1 MPASLRCTRARAR
14 CRSSSSADT
23 SRERAPLPEAVI
35 VSAARTPIGRARK
48 GSLVAAR
55 PDDLVA
61 FAIDAALKQ
70 IPELDR
76 AEVVDVMVGCGF
88 PQERQGMNLARRAAL
103 LAGLPASVPGTT
115 VNRFCASSLQTI
127 RMAHHAIRAGEG
139 DVFVAAGV
147 ESITQVD
154 GYPKDAEELHPKLF
168 GDDAPIANV
177 YIPMGLTAENVAEQW
192 DVSREEMDRYAQ
204 RSQERAVAAQDSG
217 FFAREI
223 TPWDGVAA
231 DDGPRRG
238 STLEKLEELE
248 PAFKPGGRVTAGN
261 SCPLNDGAAA
271 VVVMSERRAFEL
283 GVRPRARIVASAV
296 SGVEP
301 EIMGVG
307 PIGAVRKVLD
317 TAGMTIND
325 IDLVELNEAF
335 AAQVLPVSRE
345 LGIDP
350 FGEKLNPH
358 GGAIALGHPY
368 GMTGARIMCTLLND
382 LETVDG
388 TIGLETMCVGGGQGM
403 AMLVERL
410 S

>member
-1 MPASLRCTRARAR
+1 LS
-14 CRSSSSADT
+14 
-23 SRERAPLPEAVI
+23 EAVI
-35 VSAARTPIGRARK
+35 VAAARTPIGRAQK
-48 GSLVAAR
+48 GSLVDAR

-61 FAIDAALKQ
+61 FTIEAALGQ
-70 IPELDR
+70 VPELDR
-76 AEVVDVMVGCGF
+76 ADVVDVMVGCGF
-88 PQERQGMNLARRAAL
+88 PEQKQGMNLGRRAAL

-127 RMAHHAIRAGEG
+127 RMAFHAVRAGEG
-139 DVFVAAGV
+139 DAFVAAGV

-168 GDDAPIANV
+168 GDEAPIANV
-177 YIPMGLTAENVAEQW
+177 YIPMGLTAENVAERW
-192 DVSREEMDRYAQ
+192 AISREEMDRYAQ
-204 RSQERAVAAQDSG
+204 RSQERSVAAQDSG

-223 TPWDGVAA
+223 TPWDGVSA
-231 DDGPRRG
+231 DDGPRRN
-238 STLEKLEELE
+238 STLEALAELE
-248 PAFKPGGRVTAGN
+248 PAFKPGGKVTAGN

-271 VVVMSERRAFEL
+271 IVVTSAEKARSL
-283 GVRPRARIVASAV
+283 GVEPRARIVASAV

-307 PIGAVRKVLD
+307 PIGAVRRVLEQ
-317 TAGMTIND
+317 AGMTID
-325 IDLVELNEAF
+325 DVDVVELNEAF
-335 AAQVLPVSRE
+335 AAQVIPVARE

-403 AMLVERL
+403 AMIVERL
-410 S
+410 R